1 MRFFVTFCKTR
12 KKFNKYIKINKIKNK
27 TIIDIKD
34 FLETEGINYN
44 DYKEYVNVLI
54 YAKIKHS
61 LQKNKDIYYIPNL
74 ENKEFDLEILF
85 NIKKILK
92 ADTEFNLLL
101 FFGDIKDFNITNG
114 ILDNISNFTNS
125 QIIKDY

>member
-34 FLETEGINYN
+34 FLDSEGINYN

-92 ADTEFNLLL
+92 IDTEFNLLL
-101 FFGDIKDFNITNG
+101 FLDDIKNTIITNS
-114 ILDNISNFTNS
+114 ILDNINNFTKS

>member
-27 TIIDIKD
+27 TIIDIKE
-34 FLETEGINYN
+34 FLELENIKYE

-54 YAKIKHS
+54 YSKIKHS
-61 LQKNKDIYYIPNL
+61 LQKNKDIYYVPNL
-74 ENKEFDLEILF
+74 DNVDFSLDVLF
-85 NIKKILK
+85 NIKKILRT
-92 ADTEFNLLL
+92 DTEFNLLL
-101 FFGDIKDFNITNG
+101 FLDDIKDSNITND
-114 ILDNISNFTNS
+114 IFDNIDVFTKS